1 MALPYDIL
9 FGISQFLPDKPRFE
23 LSLMNK
29 DTFHLM
35 RHAHLKKNFVEFI
48 STIIGHEDS
57 YWELEE
63 EDGYNDTV
71 DSDDER
77 FWDEGPRMFCP
88 VRNSALFQAINTP
101 GSPLLNEILDSVAR
115 GETAIDLE
123 DFRNDVDIDAYD
135 RIKNNTLWRCAP
147 RTWAEK
153 FLDEITNM
161 CRRAANVEAL

>member
-57 YWELEE
+57 YWGLEE
-63 EDGYNDTV
+63 EDDYNDTV